1 MAHDLIPILSRST
14 DTALDTISMPPPETV
29 LIVDDYPDSLDVW
42 SVYLRAAGY
51 RVLTA
56 GDGREALESATRHL
70 PDLAVLDLELPT
82 MDGWAVAQ
90 ALRANPSTRE
100 IPLIAATGCSNA
112 RLVEHA
118 WQVGFDNVLVKPCD
132 PDRLVAEIRRLL
144 ATRRQQPSDV
154 PGPPRG
160 RRRTL

>member
-1 MAHDLIPILSRST
+1 M
-14 DTALDTISMPPPETV
+14 
-29 LIVDDYPDSLDVW
+29 
-42 SVYLRAAGY
+42 G
-51 RVLTA
+51 
-56 GDGREALESATRHL
+56 
-70 PDLAVLDLELPT
+70 
-82 MDGWAVAQ
+82 GWAVAQ

-100 IPLIAATGCSNA
+100 IPLIAATGCTNA

-144 ATRRQQPSDV
+144 ATKRQQPSDV
-154 PGPPRG
+154 PRQPHG